1 MYVLALPSGKTY
13 GCFFLKTWP
22 TRLQGRISRLPPHC
36 HTRNEISAHTN
47 AHSRP
52 VFSPRHRPA
61 PSHSFSRWLP
71 APHQFPVV
79 FNQTEDLS
87 KQPHVSSG
95 RHLLCW
101 SVTVIPSGGNM
112 SHQEAC
118 PLSLS
123 CLSFYFRNILA
134 NLRAGRSGI
143 FFHQALFK
151 MSCQQS
157 LSAVCYKN
165 DNNNTFYS

>member
-1 MYVLALPSGKTY
+1 MRSTGGHQINKLREGTSHTFCRTVLRRRAVLLHSWRTYLMYVLALPSGKTY

-61 PSHSFSRWLP
+61 PSRSFSRWLP

-79 FNQTEDLS
+79 FNQAEDLS
-87 KQPHVSSG
+87 KQPHVSLG
-95 RHLLCW
+95 
-101 SVTVIPSGGNM
+101 
-112 SHQEAC
+112 
-118 PLSLS
+118 
-123 CLSFYFRNILA
+123 
-134 NLRAGRSGI
+134 
-143 FFHQALFK
+143 
-151 MSCQQS
+151 
-157 LSAVCYKN
+157 
-165 DNNNTFYS
+165 